1 MVSWCVQRGYKK
13 EHWKE
18 LGLKSSSFKLLIVQ
32 VHPKTERH
40 HSLQLQANWEYPP
53 NILLIKNQLMNIRIQ
68 LKNNVIIHRI
78 IYQHLLTVVH
88 HIPGENYNTPSSTR
102 TNLPSRKN
110 TLLND
115 MTDPFQSPCSSAYLV
130 NNQNTPC
137 TISSFSTYSSVN
149 TENNNLPADLT
160 TEAVEIEW
168 NTNNPISKE
177 LLSEIDE
184 LNSRL
189 NEQSLKN
196 QKL

>member
-1 MVSWCVQRGYKK
+1 
-13 EHWKE
+13 
-18 LGLKSSSFKLLIVQ
+18 
-32 VHPKTERH
+32 
-40 HSLQLQANWEYPP
+40 
-53 NILLIKNQLMNIRIQ
+53 MNIRIQ
-68 LKNNVIIHRI
+68 LKNDVIIHRI

-88 HIPGENYNTPSSTR
+88 HIPGENYYTPSSTR

-115 MTDPFQSPCSSAYLV
+115 MTESEIIANPFQSPCSSAYLV

-149 TENNNLPADLT
+149 SENNNLPADLT
-160 TEAVEIEW
+160 TEAVEIEC

-184 LNSRL
+184 LNIRL

-196 QKL
+196 QKLQKEIGKVNLENYKKSLE